1 MLNWSLRL
9 MLYKTIQ
16 RENENLFLIMSKAL
30 RSREVP
36 DIHEQEVFEMS
47 YFGIKWDWNT
57 FENLA
62 KQVQYFDKIKIEF
75 EKLKLY
81 FKNGLHYE

>member
-47 YFGIKWDWNT
+47 YFGNT